1 MTKNISR
8 LLAVFLAGVM
18 CICSTAPVYAL
29 EINDLQNADIVF
41 ENAITEFEATGE
53 PIIPQYKVLL
63 NGVELV
69 KDVDYVCLLYT
80 SPSPRDS

>member
-29 EINDLQNADIVF
+29 EINDLENLNEKNKIVLKIDHYAD
-41 ENAITEFEATGE
+41 
-53 PIIPQYKVLL
+53 L
-63 NGVELV
+63 
-69 KDVDYVCLLYT
+69 
-80 SPSPRDS
+80 SPK

>member
-29 EINDLQNADIVF
+29 EINDLENADIVF
-41 ENAITEFEATGE
+41 ENSITEFEATGK
-53 PIIPQYKVLL
+53 PIVPSYKVFF
-63 NGVELV
+63 NGV
-69 KDVDYVCLLYT
+69 
-80 SPSPRDS
+80 